1 MFTATQK
8 ATNVKSPSAASIS
21 VEFNVHSS
29 CYNDFFLLRTPI
41 IINGRPSVIKVV
53 NGEPVLRFS
62 GISVKL
68 SAILQQAVAPVATK
82 HGVYQV
88 DNFYYEQVALFLM
101 KFQAKSSLKQ
111 FLTDNEAVQKELSS
125 AIANLFKE
133 AAKSSKWPQSSQS
146 PSMEQ
151 IHVAADA
158 KVYLVSP
165 AVGRLPEVHQIN
177 LVNHSFMV
185 ETWKRSKLF
194 DFTSTMFTRPPAA
207 DKSGECIELLNVF
220 SVHKQEYCCI
230 SRDANYC

>member
-1 MFTATQK
+1 MSTAKQK
-8 ATNVKSPSAASIS
+8 ATNVKSPSAASSS

-41 IINGRPSVIKVV
+41 IINGRPAVIKVV
-53 NGEPVLRFS
+53 NGEPVLRVS

-88 DNFYYEQVALFLM
+88 DNFYYEQVALFFM
-101 KFQAKSSLKQ
+101 KFQSKSSLKQ
-111 FLTDNEAVQKELSS
+111 FVTDKEAVKKELSS

-133 AAKSSKWPQSSQS
+133 AAKSSEWQQSSQS

-151 IHVAADA
+151 IHVAVDA

-165 AVGRLPEVHQIN
+165 AVGRSPEVNQIN
-177 LVNHSFMV
+177 SANHSFMV

-194 DFTSTMFTRPPAA
+194 DFTSTLFTKPPANEY
-207 DKSGECIELLNVF
+207 SECN
-220 SVHKQEYCCI
+220 SVIC
-230 SRDANYC
+230 